1 MPPEG
6 GEMVCLPAPRQ
17 ENLSGRRA
25 EQENGSSAL
34 SRCWKHW
41 LVLHEVGGFE
51 VVGRTTAL
59 RCGAQEQPR
68 QGPDGMSSLA
78 IGLAK
83 LICILGPTKWRP
95 PMKAQI

>member
-1 MPPEG
+1 MAPDG

-17 ENLSGRRA
+17 RNLSGRRA
-25 EQENGSSAL
+25 EQEDGNLAF
-34 SRCWKHW
+34 SRCWKQW
-41 LVLHEVGGFE
+41 LVLREEGGFE
-51 VVGRTTAL
+51 VVERTMAL
-59 RCGAQEQPR
+59 RCALEQPR

-83 LICILGPTKWRP
+83 LICILGPTKWRL